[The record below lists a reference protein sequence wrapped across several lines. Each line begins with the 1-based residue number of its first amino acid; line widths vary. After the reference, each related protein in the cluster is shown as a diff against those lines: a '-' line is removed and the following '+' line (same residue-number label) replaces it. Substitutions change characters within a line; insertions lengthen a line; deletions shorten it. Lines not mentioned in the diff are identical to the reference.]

1 MVVDGQK
8 LLARVGPHTWAKS
21 VQQIDVMF
29 NLNRARLFDPNTNL
43 AIDLDIPE
51 GLREEARA
59 HAETG

>member
-8 LLARVGPHTWAKS
+8 LLARVDPHIWAKS